1 MAKRSKKSV
10 KKPLKRGLKK
20 ASKPLKQGKAKRR
33 PSRAFDPR
41 QTPTRPSVNQQVS
54 PRPGS
59 SREGTGFK
67 IAVDQIDGDTI
78 IGDLLVVFPRT
89 REVFQKY
96 GLRLDV
102 EDAGDIY
109 MTLDAFA
116 AMQGIKTETLIR
128 DLTEASR
135 EPPPQAPV
143 PTLVASTTA

>member
-1 MAKRSKKSV
+1 MAKRSRKSGKKT
-10 KKPLKRGLKK
+10 LKRGREK
-20 ASKPLKQGKAKRR
+20 ARKPTKQVKTNRR
-33 PSRAFDPR
+33 PSRAFEPR
-41 QTPTRPSVNQQVS
+41 QTSSQRSVSQQVS

-59 SREGTGFK
+59 REGTGFK
-67 IAVDQIDGDTI
+67 IVVDQIDGETV

-89 REVFQKY
+89 RGVFQKY